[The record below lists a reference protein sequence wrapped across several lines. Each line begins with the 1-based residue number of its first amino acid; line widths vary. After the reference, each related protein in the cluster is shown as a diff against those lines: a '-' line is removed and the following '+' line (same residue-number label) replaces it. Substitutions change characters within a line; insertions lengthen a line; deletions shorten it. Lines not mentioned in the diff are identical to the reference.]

1 VSKIAEHD
9 GEQERERDDGVR
21 GCDESETTQG
31 MSHTRIVAK
40 ISIYLCTVKFQ
51 KVRKLIALF

>member
-31 MSHTRIVAK
+31 ISHT
-40 ISIYLCTVKFQ
+40 
-51 KVRKLIALF
+51 